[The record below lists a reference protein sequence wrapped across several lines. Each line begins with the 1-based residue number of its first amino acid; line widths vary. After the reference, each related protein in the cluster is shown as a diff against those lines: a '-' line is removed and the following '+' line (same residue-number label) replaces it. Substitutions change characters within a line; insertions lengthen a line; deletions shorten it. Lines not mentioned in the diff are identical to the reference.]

1 VLGRNSPM
9 HSYNKATQFLRNA
22 RSTRFAPNDRRLN
35 QSARRG
41 ELLLFALC
49 GRLCPVVLWKELA
62 RRGGFGDVLVEHF
75 AHLRRR
81 TLRNERDKVIIKIG
95 SAD

>member
-1 VLGRNSPM
+1 MLGRNLPM

-22 RSTRFAPNDRRLN
+22 RSTHFAPKGRRLN

-49 GRLCPVVLWKELA
+49 VDYVLCFGRSWPAEAGLA
-62 RRGGFGDVLVEHF
+62 TCWLNIC
-75 AHLRRR
+75 AS
-81 TLRNERDKVIIKIG
+81 
-95 SAD
+95 SASNIAQRAG

>member
-9 HSYNKATQFLRNA
+9 PSYNKATQFLRNA
-22 RSTRFAPNDRRLN
+22 RATRFAPKGRRLN

-49 GRLCPVVLWKELA
+49 VNYLLCFGRSWPAVARLA
-62 RRGGFGDVLVEHF
+62 ACWFEHF

>member
-1 VLGRNSPM
+1 VAVLGRNSPM

-22 RSTRFAPNDRRLN
+22 RSTRFAPKGSRLN
-35 QSARRG
+35 QSAGSPSSFSLR
-41 ELLLFALC
+41 F
-49 GRLCPVVLWKELA
+49 VSIVLEGAA

-75 AHLRRR
+75 AHLWRR